1 MAESLQSRVIATI
14 VRESFDDFH
23 HEFRGVTQRARSRFE
38 RREWQDAQADAVER
52 LDLHDAHVRTAVRRL
67 ADELGAVARREV
79 WTGAKASYARWV
91 TGRDDFEIAETFFN
105 DVTHGV
111 FSTTG
116 VDAALEF
123 AWYGASSLPRGT
135 DNRALFEVHQR
146 PGTTLEMVRSILAA
160 YELQAPFADLEGDA
174 RAVTERLEARLLE
187 VWDPPPLDTIDM
199 LRPVFFRNKGAY
211 LIGRV
216 RARNRIIPFI
226 LPLLHTPNGIVVD
239 AVLLSER
246 DASRSFS
253 ITRSHF
259 HVDWANPA
267 ELVGFLKSLLPM
279 KPIAELFSAIG
290 YTAHGRTMLYRSLRR
305 HLDSSS
311 DRFELAPGA
320 RGRVMTVFTLP
331 SYDVVFKVIKD
342 RPDPPK
348 TITAREVREKY
359 RLVSRHDR
367 AGRMVDALEFA
378 NVVFDRDRFSEPLV
392 AELLA
397 RSPRSV
403 GVTDRHVVVSS
414 LYAERRLHPLDLY
427 LRDVRPDRARQAVVE
442 YGRALKDLAAAD
454 IHPGDVSTKNFGVTR
469 NGSVVFYDYDQIRL
483 LSTCRVHAGTSGDE
497 PGAHPDDIVP
507 EDLLRDSELPR
518 SLQDV
523 FVAEHGDLLD
533 AKFWTAV
540 QERNAD
546 GDVIDVFPYPQE
558 LRFAR

>member
-23 HEFRGVTQRARSRFE
+23 HDFRGVTQRARSRFE
-38 RREWQDAQADAVER
+38 RREWLDAQADALER
-52 LDLHDAHVRTAVRRL
+52 LDLHDAHVRRAVQRL
-67 ADELGAVARREV
+67 TDELDGTVARREA
-79 WTGAKASYARWV
+79 WIGAKASYARWV
-91 TGRDDFEIAETFFN
+91 TGRDDFEMAETFFN
-105 DVTHGV
+105 DVTRGV
-111 FSTTG
+111 FPTVG
-116 VDAALEF
+116 VDSELEF
-123 AWYGASSLPRGT
+123 TWYGASSLPRGT
-135 DNRALFEVHQR
+135 ENRALFEVHHR
-146 PGTTLEMVRSILAA
+146 PGTTVEMVRSILAA
-160 YELQAPFADLEGDA
+160 YELRAPFVDLEADA
-174 RAVTERLEARLLE
+174 RAIADRLDARLRE
-187 VWDPPPLDTIDM
+187 VWDPPTLDTIDM

-226 LPLLHTPNGIVVD
+226 LPLLHTSAGVVVD

-246 DASRSFS
+246 DASRLFS
-253 ITRSHF
+253 ITRSHL

-279 KPIAELFSAIG
+279 KPIAEMFSAIG

-342 RPDPPK
+342 RPDPPR
-348 TITAREVREKY
+348 TISAREVREKY

-367 AGRMVDALEFA
+367 TGRMVDALEFT
-378 NVVFDRDRFSEPLV
+378 NVVFDRDRFSEALV
-392 AELLA
+392 VELLA
-397 RSPRSV
+397 RASRTV
-403 GVTDRHVVVSS
+403 RVTDRHVVVAS

-427 LRDVRPDRARQAVVE
+427 LRDVRADRARQAVLE

-469 NGSVVFYDYDQIRL
+469 NGSVVFYDYDQIRM
-483 LSTCRVHAGTSGDE
+483 LSTCRVRGAPG
-497 PGAHPDDIVP
+497 PGATDDPADVVP
-507 EDLLRDSELPR
+507 EDLLRASELPP
-518 SLQDV
+518 SLHDV